1 MVIEKIKQN
10 KTKAKAKTKK
20 RQTTTTTKEE
30 KKEEKT
36 KTQIHTTVVSI
47 KTLSGFNRPINSID
61 AISII
66 NTKIIQL
73 VHI

>member
-1 MVIEKIKQN
+1 LVIEKIKQN

-20 RQTTTTTKEE
+20 RQTTTKEE

-47 KTLSGFNRPINSID
+47 KTLSGFNPPINSID

>member
-1 MVIEKIKQN
+1 LKKLNKIKQ
-10 KTKAKAKTKK
+10 KQKQRQKK
-20 RQTTTTTKEE
+20 RQTTTKEE

>member
-1 MVIEKIKQN
+1 
-10 KTKAKAKTKK
+10 
-20 RQTTTTTKEE
+20 
-30 KKEEKT
+30 
-36 KTQIHTTVVSI
+36 
-47 KTLSGFNRPINSID
+47 LSGFNRPINSID

>member
-1 MVIEKIKQN
+1 MKKLNKIKQ
-10 KTKAKAKTKK
+10 KQKQRQKK
-20 RQTTTTTKEE
+20 RQTTTKEE

>member
-1 MVIEKIKQN
+1 LVIEKIKQN

-20 RQTTTTTKEE
+20 RQTTTKEE

>member
-20 RQTTTTTKEE
+20 RQTTTKEE

>member
-10 KTKAKAKTKK
+10 KTKPKAKTKK
-20 RQTTTTTKEE
+20 RQTTTKEE